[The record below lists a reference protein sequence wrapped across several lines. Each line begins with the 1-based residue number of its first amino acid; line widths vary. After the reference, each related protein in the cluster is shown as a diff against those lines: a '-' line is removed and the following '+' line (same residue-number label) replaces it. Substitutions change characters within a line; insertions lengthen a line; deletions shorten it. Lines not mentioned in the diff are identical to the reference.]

1 MRFYSSLQQAIVNSS
16 YSSINLKPKQVK
28 CLEAVYLNKDL
39 IAVLP
44 TGYGKSLIFHVLP
57 HLFYDK
63 LVREEQKER
72 PSTVTVSK
80 PVILVVSP
88 LNSLIE
94 NQIKR
99 SCQET
104 IKAGVLNVKKGKD
117 TESLQLDFSG
127 NQSLLKDAKYDIVYL
142 HPESFLSC
150 KEGMEL
156 LQSKPY
162 QESVRAIIVDEAHC
176 ILEW

>member
-1 MRFYSSLQQAIVNSS
+1 M
-16 YSSINLKPKQVK
+16 
-28 CLEAVYLNKDL
+28 
-39 IAVLP
+39 
-44 TGYGKSLIFHVLP
+44 T
-57 HLFYDK
+57 
-63 LVREEQKER
+63 
-72 PSTVTVSK
+72 K

-94 NQIKR
+94 DQIKR

-104 IKAGVLNVKKGKD
+104 INAGVLNVKKGKD
-117 TESLQLDFSG
+117 TKSLQLDFSG
-127 NQSLLKDAKYDIVYL
+127 NQALLKDAKYDIVHL

-162 QESVRAIIVDEAHC
+162 QESVRAIIVDLAHC